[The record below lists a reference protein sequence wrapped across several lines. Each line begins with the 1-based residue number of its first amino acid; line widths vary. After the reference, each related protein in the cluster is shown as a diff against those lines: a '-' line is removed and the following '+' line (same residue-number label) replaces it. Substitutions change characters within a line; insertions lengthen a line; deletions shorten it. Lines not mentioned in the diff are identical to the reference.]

1 MESKIAQIKSH
12 NKDLSPLVLKSL
24 YFTQGANLPKGHR
37 LRERYV
43 YDYELELIVFS
54 EGAMVIEEQTYPV
67 RQGDVIFRKPG
78 QYTQGIMPYSC
89 YFVCIDLLGNT
100 GKAPSSYDI
109 YNKQK
114 FQNTIINPVIESIPT
129 IFHPPHPEKYQ
140 FIFDSILKEYIS
152 ASPGTEL
159 ILKSYALNLIYM
171 LYQDCINPLI
181 NKTVPMSPHYGT
193 IKKVIEFIDE
203 NIEKKI
209 LLNDLAALTNLSPN
223 HFHKVFSETMG
234 ITPNVFITKLRLDK
248 AKDLLIRTDLTISD
262 ISAKCGFDNIPYF
275 SYLFKKQIKL
285 SPGEFRKKHSY
296 I

>member
-1 MESKIAQIKSH
+1 MKVKGAEIECQ
-12 NKDLSPLVLKSL
+12 NKDLSPIVLKSL
-24 YFTQGANLPKGHR
+24 YFTQGANMPLGYR
-37 LRERYV
+37 LRDRYV

-54 EGAMVIEEQTYPV
+54 EGAMVIEDQTYSI

-89 YFVCIDLLGNT
+89 YFACMDLLSNT
-100 GKAPSSYDI
+100 GKDPYSYDI
-109 YNKQK
+109 YNEQK
-114 FQNTIINPVIESIPT
+114 FQNNLINPIIESIPT

-152 ASPGTEL
+152 PSPGAEL
-159 ILKSYALNLIYM
+159 ILKSYALNLLYM

-193 IKKVIEFIDE
+193 IKKVIEFIDD
-203 NIEKKI
+203 NIERKI
-209 LLNDLAALTNLSPN
+209 LLNNLAALTKLSPN

-234 ITPNVFITKLRLDK
+234 ITPNLFITKLRLDK
-248 AKDLLIRTDLTISD
+248 AKDLLIRTDLPVSD

-275 SYLFKKQIKL
+275 SYIFKKQIKL

>member
-1 MESKIAQIKSH
+1 MESKIAQIKSQ

-24 YFTQGANLPKGHR
+24 YFTQGANLPTGYR

-54 EGAMVIEEQTYPV
+54 EGAMVICDHTYPV